1 MSNIMKQDIVTY
13 PVLLT
18 EYNEESGHYF
28 VVSSPNIQG
37 MVTDG
42 ESIAEALENAK
53 DALAT
58 ILANMSKRPEVQDPR
73 KWKLS
78 KDQQTSWVSVNLT
91 RWLNKNVK
99 TVRRNITLPEDL
111 NTWAKENGINVSKVA
126 TDALHELQRA

>member
-1 MSNIMKQDIVTY
+1 MKQDIVTY

-18 EYNEESGHYF
+18 EYNDESGHYF

-58 ILANMSKRPEVQDPR
+58 ILANMSKRQGTG
-73 KWKLS
+73 S
-78 KDQQTSWVSVNLT
+78 
-91 RWLNKNVK
+91 
-99 TVRRNITLPEDL
+99 
-111 NTWAKENGINVSKVA
+111 
-126 TDALHELQRA
+126 

>member
-91 RWLNKNVK
+91 RWLNKLV
-99 TVRRNITLPEDL
+99 LY
-111 NTWAKENGINVSKVA
+111 EN
-126 TDALHELQRA
+126 